1 MIKINKELE
10 KNIVMTVSKM
20 SDEELLKF
28 LKCHWDIQEVPEE
41 ERKIFLETYN
51 HRVMVHEIIAFSI
64 EMMGQ

>member
-1 MIKINKELE
+1 MIKINKEVE

-41 ERKIFLETYN
+41 DRKIFLETYN
-51 HRVMVHEIIAFSI
+51 HRVMVHEIMSI
-64 EMMGQ
+64 NLSMLVE